1 MGKYYDLKKLGK
13 AGDVFYFRIEKP
25 KFTAFIFDRRVMD
38 NIGMF
43 EIINPIPALYL
54 YKNGKLCM
62 QVEGDKQD
70 LLRIKKQWEDR
81 NI

>member
-1 MGKYYDLKKLGK
+1 
-13 AGDVFYFRIEKP
+13 
-25 KFTAFIFDRRVMD
+25 
-38 NIGMF
+38 MF

-54 YKNGKLCM
+54 YKDGKLCM

>member
-1 MGKYYDLKKLGK
+1 MKLPDDFILVDKDKLNQICSNHKY
-13 AGDVFYFRIEKP
+13 
-25 KFTAFIFDRRVMD
+25 TAFIFDRRVMD

-54 YKNGKLCM
+54 YKDGKLFM

-70 LLRIKKQWEDR
+70 LLKIKKRWEDK

>member
-1 MGKYYDLKKLGK
+1 MKLPDDFIYVDKDKLNQIYVKHKY
-13 AGDVFYFRIEKP
+13 
-25 KFTAFIFDRRVMD
+25 TAFIFDRRVMD

-54 YKNGKLCM
+54 YKDGKICM
-62 QVEGDKQD
+62 QVEADKQD

>member
-1 MGKYYDLKKLGK
+1 MEKIIKEQLNRIHGKS
-13 AGDVFYFRIEKP
+13 